1 MSFLARSFSAV
12 LFNSPDPL
20 EEPMPSI
27 DDDFMIALWSI
38 CREITHEVT
47 KVRSKPVTPAAKPW
61 SKERFVPV
69 SKFTKGNFCLLTI
82 SLHFF
87 EANPKSVDELSNI
100 VVDELKALLTSN
112 SPHLDPRILRKM
124 GSKSK
129 KDRVDLLLIS
139 ELREEE
145 KAWTQERLNFCVFGH
160 FFT

>member
-1 MSFLARSFSAV
+1 
-12 LFNSPDPL
+12 
-20 EEPMPSI
+20 MPNI

-47 KVRSKPVTPAAKPW
+47 KVRSKPVTPSTKPW

-69 SKFTKGNFCLLTI
+69 SKFTKGKFIILCMKI
-82 SLHFF
+82 STS

-100 VVDELKALLTSN
+100 VVDELRTLLTNN
-112 SPHLDPRILRKM
+112 SPYLDPRILRKM

-145 KAWTQERLNFCVFGH
+145 KAWTQEWLKIFVF
-160 FFT
+160 F

>member
-69 SKFTKGNFCLLTI
+69 SKFTKGNFCLLII

-87 EANPKSVDELSNI
+87 
-100 VVDELKALLTSN
+100 LKQIQSPLTSCQISLWTSWRPFWPVTRPTWTREFWEKWAQN
-112 SPHLDPRILRKM
+112 QRKIASIYFSSVSYARRRKLGLRK
-124 GSKSK
+124 G
-129 KDRVDLLLIS
+129 
-139 ELREEE
+139 
-145 KAWTQERLNFCVFGH
+145 
-160 FFT
+160 